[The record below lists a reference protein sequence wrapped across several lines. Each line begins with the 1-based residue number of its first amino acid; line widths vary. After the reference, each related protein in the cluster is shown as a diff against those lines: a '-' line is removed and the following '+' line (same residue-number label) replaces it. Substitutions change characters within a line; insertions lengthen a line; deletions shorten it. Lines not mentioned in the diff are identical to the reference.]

1 MFIIDKSENNVL
13 NKQHLFW
20 KKGKRKPVF
29 VPFTGAA
36 PGSCSALS
44 YSRLRHQVKV
54 TLHYAP
60 RATLPVPVPHPGT
73 LSPLLSMMII
83 PECKRESGDTS
94 KQLAPVRQTPVYIHF
109 NFFFHD
115 VIFCTTSE
123 LSYSLTRLYHPIILK
138 IQPFTVIN
146 TWFYSCGL
154 KNLKENYVQS

>member
-1 MFIIDKSENNVL
+1 M
-13 NKQHLFW
+13 
-20 KKGKRKPVF
+20 KKGERKPVF

-36 PGSCSALS
+36 PGSCSAFACSL
-44 YSRLRHQVKV
+44 LRSLV
-54 TLHYAP
+54 TLRSTTPPCAK
-60 RATLPVPVPHPGT
+60 LPVPLPHPGT

-154 KNLKENYVQS
+154 KNLNENYVQS